1 MSLFDSSSQDKFVR
15 LRPLAYPD
23 TNLVLICFSIDCP
36 TSSINVIQQWN
47 PEIRYYCD
55 SCPVIL
61 VAYAQKLAV
70 EIKADAYMECSAK
83 TREGIRDLLIHA
95 ARLSLAD
102 QFCLELRRKCFL
114 F

>member
-61 VAYAQKLAV
+61 VASA

-83 TREGIRDLLIHA
+83 TRESIRDLLIHA

-102 QFCLELRRKCFL
+102 QSRLELRRKCFL